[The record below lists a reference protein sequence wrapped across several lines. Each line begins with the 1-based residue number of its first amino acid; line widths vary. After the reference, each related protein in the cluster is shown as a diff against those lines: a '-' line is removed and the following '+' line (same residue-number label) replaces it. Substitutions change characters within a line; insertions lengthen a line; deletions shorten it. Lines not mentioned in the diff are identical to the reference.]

1 MGGRLRRNMAGK
13 HRLGRRGA
21 EPHRAQSRHA
31 ADKTIHQNGHTL
43 QRAAQK
49 HAAQPGNIKPAQ
61 LGQHIQRVSGI
72 GLAAGNAAPDRINL
86 AGKPCIRKPGP
97 ASGHAL
103 HGGTQQH
110 ACHGAGGCG
119 VANAHLPRC

>member
-1 MGGRLRRNMAGK
+1 MGGRFRRNMAGK
-13 HRLGRRGA
+13 HRLGCCGA
-21 EPHRAQSRHA
+21 EPHRAQRRHA
-31 ADKTIHQNGHTL
+31 ADESV

-61 LGQHIQRVSGI
+61 LGLHIQRVSGI
-72 GLAAGNAAPDRINL
+72 GLVVGNAAPDRINL